1 MEKSIFANLPNQ
13 LIMKI
18 LEHKKIE
25 EEKDLNK
32 ILFSKVIDE
41 INLNTNRM
49 WKHYDTISNKHFHD
63 FMNQDYTV
71 GWCLASIY
79 NSKFYV
85 DDSDDDYDD
94 Y

>member
-1 MEKSIFANLPNQ
+1 MEKSIFANLPNE

-18 LEHKKIE
+18 LEHKKFE

-32 ILFSKVIDE
+32 NRFKKVMYSIH
-41 INLNTNRM
+41 LNTLRM
-49 WKHYDTISNKHFHD
+49 WRHYDTISIKKYDD
-63 FMNQDYTV
+63 FMEQDYNI

-85 DDSDDDYDD
+85 DDSDDDR
-94 Y
+94 